1 MVDLVDPFAPN
12 LPRNHRLARQ
22 LEILDGRLGVVGTSA
37 AEIQSLWVFTRGY
50 DVLHVSYRIKHWEG
64 FLELVQTMSG
74 TSRLLFFFVGGGFE
88 SHTDED
94 FG

>member
-37 AEIQSLWVFTRGY
+37 AEIQSLCWVFTRGY
-50 DVLHVSYRIKHWEG
+50 DILHVSYRIQKEG

-74 TSRLLFFFVGGGFE
+74 NLKTFFFFGGGFE
-88 SHTDED
+88 SHIDED